1 MEFGN
6 INEKFYII
14 IPIFFLLALFIGL
27 NKRKKILKA
36 IKIEEK
42 RSIQYLKGILYLLAL
57 ILIFIGLL
65 SPQKLKD
72 EKITQSK
79 GLDFYVLID
88 TSNSMRGEDLYPNRL
103 EMGKKVISEILSKL
117 KGDRIGFIPFSDSAY
132 IQMPL
137 TEDYLIVNNYLEV
150 IDTKLISG
158 GGTDLISAL
167 KLANNSF
174 IQSKTKKKIVVIVSD
189 GGEYNQKI
197 VDFIGKNKLEIYSF
211 AVGTAEGSIIP
222 HEDEYGNIGFL
233 KDESGE
239 TVVTRLNSELLKKI
253 SNLGY
258 SEVTNS
264 SLEVSKFIKE
274 LEKLE
279 RTNIKEEKTKNYQ
292 KYYQFFVFI
301 GLVFI
306 MIAFSLQGGL
316 RFEKKD

>member
-6 INEKFYII
+6 INAKFYVI

-27 NKRKKILKA
+27 SKRKKILKV
-36 IKIEEK
+36 IKIKEK
-42 RSIQYLKGILYLLAL
+42 LSIQYLKGILYLVAL
-57 ILIFIGLL
+57 TLIFIGLL

-72 EKITQSK
+72 EKTIQNK

-103 EMGKKVISEILSKL
+103 EMGKKIISGILPKL

-137 TEDYLIVNNYLEV
+137 TEDYLIVNNYLGV

-167 KLANNSF
+167 KLANSSF
-174 IQSKTKKKIVVIVSD
+174 VQSQTKKKIIVIISD
-189 GGEYNQKI
+189 GGEYDQKI
-197 VDFIGKNKLEIYSF
+197 VDFIKKNNLDIYSF
-211 AVGTAEGSIIP
+211 AIGTVEGSTIP
-222 HEDEYGNIGFL
+222 HEDEYGNIEFL
-233 KDESGE
+233 KDDSGE
-239 TVVTRLNSELLKKI
+239 TVITRLNSELLKKI

-264 SLEVSKFIKE
+264 SFGVSKFIKE
-274 LEKLE
+274 LEKIE

-292 KYYQFFVFI
+292 KYYQIFVFI
-301 GLVFI
+301 GLIFA

-316 RFEKKD
+316 RFEKED

>member
-137 TEDYLIVNNYLEV
+137 TEDYLIVNNYLEF

-174 IQSKTKKKIVVIVSD
+174 IQSKTKKKIVVIISD

-239 TVVTRLNSELLKKI
+239 TVVTRLNSKLLKKI

-301 GLVFI
+301 GLIFI

>member
-174 IQSKTKKKIVVIVSD
+174 IQSKTKKKIVVIISD

-239 TVVTRLNSELLKKI
+239 TVVTRLNSKLLKKI

-301 GLVFI
+301 GLIFI

>member
-42 RSIQYLKGILYLLAL
+42 MSIQYLKGILYLLAL

-174 IQSKTKKKIVVIVSD
+174 IQSKTKKKIVVIISD

-197 VDFIGKNKLEIYSF
+197 VDFIKKNKLEVYSF

-222 HEDEYGNIGFL
+222 HEDEYGNIEFL
-233 KDESGE
+233 KDDSGE

-264 SLEVSKFIKE
+264 SLEVSNFIKK

-292 KYYQFFVFI
+292 KYYQIFAFI
-301 GLVFI
+301 GLIFI

>member
-174 IQSKTKKKIVVIVSD
+174 IQSKTKKKIVVIISD

>member
-103 EMGKKVISEILSKL
+103 EMGKKVISSCLSL
-117 KGDRIGFIPFSDSAY
+117 RH
-132 IQMPL
+132 
-137 TEDYLIVNNYLEV
+137 IV
-150 IDTKLISG
+150 
-158 GGTDLISAL
+158 
-167 KLANNSF
+167 
-174 IQSKTKKKIVVIVSD
+174 
-189 GGEYNQKI
+189 
-197 VDFIGKNKLEIYSF
+197 
-211 AVGTAEGSIIP
+211 
-222 HEDEYGNIGFL
+222 
-233 KDESGE
+233 
-239 TVVTRLNSELLKKI
+239 
-253 SNLGY
+253 
-258 SEVTNS
+258 
-264 SLEVSKFIKE
+264 
-274 LEKLE
+274 
-279 RTNIKEEKTKNYQ
+279 
-292 KYYQFFVFI
+292 
-301 GLVFI
+301 
-306 MIAFSLQGGL
+306 
-316 RFEKKD
+316 

>member
-174 IQSKTKKKIVVIVSD
+174 IQSKTKKKIVVIISD

-239 TVVTRLNSELLKKI
+239 TVVTRLNSKLLKKI